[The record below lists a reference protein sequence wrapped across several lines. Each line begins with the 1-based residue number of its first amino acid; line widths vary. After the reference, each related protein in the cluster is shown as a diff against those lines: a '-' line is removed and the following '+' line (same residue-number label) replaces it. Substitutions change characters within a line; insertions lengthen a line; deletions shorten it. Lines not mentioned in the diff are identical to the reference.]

1 MKQKIKNAAFIIVSV
16 IGMISFLGVIGTAG
30 ALETDQIPVGQ
41 AVIQWVINFI
51 DIGLCVIIAKM
62 LNVDLHD

>member
-30 ALETDQIPVGQ
+30 ALEMDKIPVGQ
-41 AVIQWVINFI
+41 AVIQWVINFV
-51 DIGLCVIIAKM
+51 DIALCVIIARLLK
-62 LNVDLHD
+62 VECE